1 MQSLVCDLWL
11 LERNAMRQFMAH
23 SLSGVRLD
31 PEMVKASIAAP
42 TREKAI
48 GILPIHGILEART
61 TFLGQ
66 MLGMTSYESI
76 QRGFDSLLNDDSVS
90 SIVMD
95 FMTPGGMAYL
105 CQETANKIYQARGRK
120 PIISVINPLAA
131 SGGIWLASAADRIV
145 ITPSGDTGS
154 VGVISEHV
162 DISKA
167 LETNGQTVTTIRSTN
182 APFKGEQTDSEPL
195 SAEAKAN
202 LQARADAIHTQFA
215 GDLAKFRGVSV
226 EHVNERFGK
235 GRVVNAEVALAN
247 KMVDRIDTLQ
257 GVITKLASGRI
268 RIASTA
274 VQDDWNAPTVRELM
288 SARAAHL
295 RTIGSTEG
303 AA

>member
-1 MQSLVCDLWL
+1 MQSLACDLWVI
-11 LERNAMRQFMAH
+11 ERNALRQFMAH
-23 SLSGVRLD
+23 SLGGVRLD
-31 PEMVKASIAAP
+31 PEMVKANIPAP
-42 TREKAI
+42 TREKAV
-48 GILPIHGILEART
+48 GILPIHGVLEART

-76 QRGFDSLLNDDSVS
+76 QRGFSSLLTDDSVS
-90 SIVMD
+90 TIVMD
-95 FMTPGGMAYL
+95 MATPGGMAYL
-105 CQETANKIYQARGRK
+105 CHETANMIYNARGRK
-120 PIISVINPLAA
+120 PIIACINPFAA

-154 VGVISEHV
+154 VGVIAEHV

-167 LETNGQTVTTIRSTN
+167 LEANGETVTTIRSTN
-182 APFKGEQTDSEPL
+182 APYKGEQTDMEPL

-202 LQARADAIHTQFA
+202 MQVRADAIHAQFA
-215 GDLAKFRGVSV
+215 ADLAKFRGVSV

-235 GRVVNAEVALAN
+235 GRVINAETALAA

-257 GVITKLASGRI
+257 GVITKLATGRI
-268 RIASTA
+268 RIASSS
-274 VQDDWNAPTVRELM
+274 VEDDWNAPTVRELM
-288 SARAAHL
+288 SARAAQL